1 MVNGVVVE
9 LLVAPGAIALN
20 SFMLIWLIDEEQEQD
35 TAGGC
40 NPLTPHRARQPGS
53 SPAVI
58 TRR

>member
-20 SFMLIWLIDEEQEQD
+20 SFILIWLIDEEQD